1 MPVPLCQQL
10 NTGAVGAALA
20 EQSPA
25 MPWDELSPDSHTQG
39 SSRPAWSPKS
49 ATHCVSQK
57 RSDSFHQSS
66 HQSLQDNLT
75 SLGLPAVGEGDRSAR
90 LEHRAELA
98 GHQHLPIMKAMQ
110 KNEFLPGFVD
120 EM

>member
-10 NTGAVGAALA
+10 NTSTVGAALA

-25 MPWDELSPDSHTQG
+25 MPRDELSLKGAQG

-49 ATHCVSQK
+49 TTHSVSQK
-57 RSDSFHQSS
+57 LSDGFHQSS
-66 HQSLQDNLT
+66 HQSLRDSLT
-75 SLGLPAVGEGDRSAR
+75 SLGLSAVGEGDRSAR
-90 LEHRAELA
+90 LERRAQL
-98 GHQHLPIMKAMQ
+98 GDHVIKAMQ